1 MSDQP
6 NEPHDSVLGVDPVRP
21 HRRID
26 PTEGRPQHYKN
37 WEQPFLQSFVEW
49 GSIAKACK
57 IAGVARAT
65 VYEQF
70 KRSPKFKADFQD
82 ARRAFRDG
90 LEEDLVRLGRDHKN
104 VIAILARLKKEMPE
118 KYHEKLQVEGRMA
131 HLKLQV
137 TISPDEAKHFLAE
150 MLQFSMPET
159 RRALAGEVIDVGPAI
174 ESQDDA

>member
-1 MSDQP
+1 MTTVPD
-6 NEPHDSVLGVDPVRP
+6 DPVGSITERP
-21 HRRID
+21 HRRVTAQE
-26 PTEGRPQHYKN
+26 PRPAHFKN
-37 WEQPFLQSFVEW
+37 WEQPFLQCFVEW

-70 KRSPKFKADFQD
+70 KRSPKFKADFQE

-159 RRALAGEVIDVGPAI
+159 RRALAAEVIDGGSA
-174 ESQDDA
+174 AG